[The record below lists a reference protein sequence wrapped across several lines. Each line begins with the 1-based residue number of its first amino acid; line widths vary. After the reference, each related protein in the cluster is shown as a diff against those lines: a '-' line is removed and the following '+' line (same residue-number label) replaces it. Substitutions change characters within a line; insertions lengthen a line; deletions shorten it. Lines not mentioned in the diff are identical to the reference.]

1 MAASATTPVR
11 APSSRGQ
18 DFPIVIVGHVDH
30 GKSTLIGRLLNDT
43 DSLPNGKVEELR
55 ASSVRRGVAFEW
67 SFVMDALQVERDQG
81 ITVDTTRIW
90 FKTPRRSYVIIDA
103 PGHKEFLKNMV
114 TGAAS
119 ARAAVLVVDVA
130 RGVSEQT
137 RRHAYLLNLLGVSQI
152 AVAMNKMDL
161 VDYDQARYDLVKAEL
176 EAYLAS
182 IGLTAAA
189 VVPVSAQ
196 KGDNLA
202 GRSAATPW
210 YKGPTVV
217 EALDA
222 FKAPASARDLPLRLP
237 VQDVFKFDERR
248 VVVGRVEAGTVN
260 LGDELVFTPG
270 GRRARVASFE
280 TWAGPG
286 TPRIVPRQAEAGEP
300 IAITLD
306 QDIFVERGQVAA
318 LDGTTPAEARRL
330 RVRVFWLGREPLK
343 VGVRLKL
350 KVATG
355 EYHVTVARVLSV
367 IDVHTVSEDL
377 LADVVEVG
385 GIGDVILESRSPVAF
400 DTEAGLRSTRRGVL
414 VQDYRQVGGV
424 LIQGADEVEK
434 EAPEKASV
442 LVAPTHS
449 VTRREREVVNGHKA
463 GVLWLTGLSGSG
475 KSTLAMTLQRRLF
488 EAGKQVTVLDG
499 DALRTGLSKDLDFTP
514 EGRRENIRRS
524 AEAARLLAESGHIV
538 IVSLISP
545 LAADRDMARQIIGEG
560 FAEVYVSASL
570 DVCEGRDVKGLYARA
585 RAGEI
590 PAFTGVSAPYEAP
603 ETPDLTVDTGAESPD
618 QSLDRLL
625 TLVSDRY
632 LI

>member
-1 MAASATTPVR
+1 MSATASSAVR
-11 APSSRGQ
+11 APASRGQ

-55 ASSVRRGVAFEW
+55 ASSVRRGVEFEW

-90 FKTPRRSYVIIDA
+90 FRTPKRSYVIIDA

-161 VDYDQARYDLVKAEL
+161 VDYDQARFDLVKSEL
-176 EAYLAS
+176 DAYLAS

-202 GRSAATPW
+202 SRSAATAW
-210 YKGPTVV
+210 YTGPTVV

-222 FKAPASARDLPLRLP
+222 FTAPASARDLPLRLP

-248 VVVGRVEAGTVN
+248 VVVGRVEAGTIS

-286 TPRIVPRQAEAGEP
+286 TPRIVPREAEAGQP

-306 QDIFVERGQVAA
+306 QDIFVERGQVAS
-318 LDGTTPAEARRL
+318 LDVETPAEARRL
-330 RVRVFWLGREPLK
+330 RTRVFWLGREPLK

-367 IDVHTVSEDL
+367 IDVHTVSEDR

-400 DTEAGLRSTRRGVL
+400 DTQAGLRSTRRGVL

-424 LIQGADEVEK
+424 LIQGADDVVQDAVE
-434 EAPEKASV
+434 PST
-442 LVAPTHS
+442 LIAPTHS

-488 EAGKQVTVLDG
+488 EAGKQVMVLDG
-499 DALRTGLSKDLDFTP
+499 DALRHGLNRDLDFTP
-514 EGRRENIRRS
+514 EGRRENIRRT
-524 AEAARLLAESGHIV
+524 AEAARLLADSGLIV

-545 LAADRDMARQIIGEG
+545 LAADRDMARQIVGEG

-590 PAFTGVSAPYEAP
+590 AAFTGVSAPYEAP
-603 ETPDLTVDTGAESPD
+603 ETPDLTVETGRDTPE
-618 QSLDRLL
+618 QSLDALL

-632 LI
+632 LV